1 MRNFITLCVIAFS
14 GILIVNPSRLSG
26 QKLLST
32 ETYMSNGVSVQNISL
47 HTDFKGNSYS
57 IINTSDYNPSTVVAS
72 SRIIVSNKGNLIV
85 ATLDFQSNLIN
96 VTTDSNGSVYLL
108 GVFEGMGN
116 ISPNPLME
124 WRGNLVRNVHGNL
137 NRGMFITKL
146 DSNFNY
152 IWGKTIEIP
161 ANMSSTHHLYVFPE
175 RIFCKN
181 NSLILLG
188 SLTGECDF
196 DPSGNVSLFK
206 PNQGGF
212 IAEYNLLGE
221 LISVHNGIPPIK
233 WPNIELLGTA
243 GDVLTSNRSVEML
256 NNGALFI
263 STTVSNSKL
272 NSGKG
277 IIRLVKFDSNFTL
290 LKDIYLASN
299 SVNSNAVSLGLANYE
314 DKIIISGHFQDSID
328 FTGIGAFK
336 HFNKVQ
342 NGLYTSFI
350 ACYDT
355 NLNYL
360 WHRIVPNS
368 NYASNPI
375 IYNNNIVVLSNGNK
389 LVYVSIDGI
398 LLAEYSVFNAWNT
411 QTTKNSSTMLIS
423 GNVYE
428 RLSIQ
433 DDKIII
439 QNSYS
444 SCANINNSTFCFYP
458 ECQRTLPN
466 NFSIKAPNTQNPSIL
481 LVRKYQPFEYVSD
494 YRYTN
499 KEDTICSGSE
509 IEIILNGSKLSCNQK
524 IFWHDRN
531 NEGFVLG
538 DTLKIKVYND
548 TTIYYR
554 KVSSDTNEFKYYFAE
569 FSDSV
574 KIKTIAKV
582 NDSIYFE
589 NNSGIIQAG
598 DSVIISSFLK
608 NNLFYTWYLNELKIV
623 ESPTASSITATK
635 DGVYSLKYIGKN
647 NCLETSNKLEVSY
660 LSNIGQVGN
669 INEYRVYP
677 NPFEGNLNVSG
688 VEGEIYKI
696 VDLKGKSLLSGYFES
711 NDIEIEVSNLTSG
724 IYFLIISNVIKGEVF
739 HFKVLKF

>member
-1 MRNFITLCVIAFS
+1 
-14 GILIVNPSRLSG
+14 
-26 QKLLST
+26 
-32 ETYMSNGVSVQNISL
+32 
-47 HTDFKGNSYS
+47 
-57 IINTSDYNPSTVVAS
+57 
-72 SRIIVSNKGNLIV
+72 
-85 ATLDFQSNLIN
+85 
-96 VTTDSNGSVYLL
+96 
-108 GVFEGMGN
+108 
-116 ISPNPLME
+116 
-124 WRGNLVRNVHGNL
+124 
-137 NRGMFITKL
+137 
-146 DSNFNY
+146 
-152 IWGKTIEIP
+152 
-161 ANMSSTHHLYVFPE
+161 
-175 RIFCKN
+175 
-181 NSLILLG
+181 
-188 SLTGECDF
+188 
-196 DPSGNVSLFK
+196 
-206 PNQGGF
+206 
-212 IAEYNLLGE
+212 
-221 LISVHNGIPPIK
+221 
-233 WPNIELLGTA
+233 
-243 GDVLTSNRSVEML
+243 
-256 NNGALFI
+256 
-263 STTVSNSKL
+263 
-272 NSGKG
+272 
-277 IIRLVKFDSNFTL
+277 
-290 LKDIYLASN
+290 
-299 SVNSNAVSLGLANYE
+299 VNSNAVSLGLANYE